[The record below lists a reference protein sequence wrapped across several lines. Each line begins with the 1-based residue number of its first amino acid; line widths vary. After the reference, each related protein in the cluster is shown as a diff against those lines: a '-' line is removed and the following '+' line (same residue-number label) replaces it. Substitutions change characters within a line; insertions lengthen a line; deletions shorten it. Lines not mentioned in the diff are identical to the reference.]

1 MMLIPYRLTIN
12 AEHRPIVNSFII
24 GITATFFVLSMFV
37 EPENEV
43 FETMVLRDWN
53 PAGMLGSLFL
63 HADMLHLIGNMI
75 FLWVFGN
82 AICSTTGNALYPAIY
97 FFLGLCA
104 SAMHLIFSSAPAIGA
119 SGAINGIVGMA
130 FVLFPL
136 NKLDVAYAIPFIG
149 LVKFGKI
156 TLKSYWM
163 IALWVVLDILGILI
177 GGGNVAYW
185 AHIGGFVGG
194 MALAAS
200 LISLK
205 RIRLFDP
212 TLLDVVRGKAEES
225 DLVAKVDLDT
235 RVAEVNAQA
244 MLTPGKT
251 IRKRDVTS
259 SQGIDA
265 HALWTG
271 ESVNEIPT
279 VQADPPVRERP
290 AVPPPASRP
299 VPAQTPSTP
308 SMLTLRLL
316 RVMRTAEQWTCYF
329 VNDGGDV
336 SDLRVEGSAGF
347 SAEIHP
353 QTVLKKKE
361 PGWLKL
367 TWNIPASAAPIGL
380 DITYDN
386 QAGGRGTQR
395 LLIPAAD
402 NRPSPH

>member
-1 MMLIPYRLTIN
+1 MMLIPYRLTVN
-12 AEHRPIVNSFII
+12 SEHRPIVNSFII
-24 GITATFFVLSMFV
+24 GITAMLFVLSMFV
-37 EPENEV
+37 EPENEL

-63 HADMLHLIGNMI
+63 HADLLHLIGNMI

-82 AICSTTGNALYPAIY
+82 AICSTTGNALYPAVY

-104 SAMHLIFSSAPAIGA
+104 SAMHLLFSSAPAIGA

-163 IALWVVLDILGILI
+163 IALWVVLDIVGILI

-185 AHIGGFVGG
+185 AHIGGFLGG
-194 MALAAS
+194 MTLAAS

-205 RIRLFDP
+205 RIRLLDP
-212 TLLDVVRGKAEES
+212 TLLDVVRGKAEGSE
-225 DLVAKVDLDT
+225 LVSKVDLDT
-235 RVAEVNAQA
+235 KVAAVKAEA

-251 IRKRDVTS
+251 IRRRDVTS

-271 ESVNEIPT
+271 EAGNETPT
-279 VQADPPVRERP
+279 VQTDLLTKERP
-290 AVPPPASRP
+290 AVPPPAPRP
-299 VPAQTPSTP
+299 VPVPAASAPSI
-308 SMLTLRLL
+308 LKLRLL
-316 RVMRTAEQWTCYF
+316 RVMRTAGQWTCYF

-336 SDLRVEGSAGF
+336 SDLRAEGGAGF
-347 SAEIHP
+347 SIEIHP
-353 QTVLKKKE
+353 QTALKKKE

-367 TWNIPASAAPIGL
+367 TWNTPASAAPVSL
-380 DITYDN
+380 DITYNN

-395 LLIPAAD
+395 LLIPVAED
-402 NRPSPH
+402 HPSPR